1 MRLSLNI
8 CIRWH
13 FNSLITVAC
22 EMSLFVSVTLCLPF
36 HPSSSLLFL
45 CDCTVW
51 ARILCTEML
60 SSYYNVCVN
69 GFSMLCAQF
78 AITLQSSCH
87 MVSNDMTIFQPI
99 DLLVHTSMAAFSV
112 DSTAFHMVRLAPLPG
127 PRSIHL
133 CISISGILPKF
144 PLEMGRALCVARR
157 VFAKG
162 IFVLISFDLHK
173 PCWNCWT

>member
-1 MRLSLNI
+1 MALQPSDYRCMWDELVCVCHSLSTLPSI
-8 CIRWH
+8 
-13 FNSLITVAC
+13 LIP
-22 EMSLFVSVTLCLPF
+22 PF
-36 HPSSSLLFL
+36 HVWLHSMSTYTVHRDVIVVLQCL
-45 CDCTVW
+45 CKWIFDAMCS
-51 ARILCTEML
+51 ICHH
-60 SSYYNVCVN
+60 
-69 GFSMLCAQF
+69 
-78 AITLQSSCH
+78 ITIVVHTKCH
-87 MVSNDMTIFQPI
+87 MASNDMTIFQPI

-157 VFAKG
+157 IFAEG

-173 PCWNCWT
+173 PCWHF